1 MDIFKGKG
9 SHNQGGP
16 EHINRRK
23 KESKNRLKAGD
34 MKREERQIYYYTSR
48 NIGERKKVYC
58 TRLDYLFLKLYYDI
72 EGLTPD
78 EYEEYKAATR

>member
-1 MDIFKGKG
+1 MDFFKGKG
-9 SHNQGGP
+9 NHTQGGTK
-16 EHINRRK
+16 HINRRE
-23 KESKNRLKAGD
+23 KENKNRPNARD

-48 NIGERKKVYC
+48 NNGERKKVYC

-72 EGLTPD
+72 NGLTPD

>member
-9 SHNQGGP
+9 SYTQGST
-16 EHINRRK
+16 EHINRRE
-23 KESKNRLKAGD
+23 KESKNRLKDRD

-48 NIGERKKVYC
+48 NTGERRKVYC

-72 EGLTPD
+72 DGLTPD

>member
-1 MDIFKGKG
+1 MDIFKGERIRT
-9 SHNQGGP
+9 QGGTK
-16 EHINRRK
+16 HITERK
-23 KESKNRLKAGD
+23 KETKNRLKGRD

-48 NIGERKKVYC
+48 NTGERKKVYC

-72 EGLTPD
+72 NGLTPD